1 MKKILVFALSLSMF
15 LLCSCQGEPHTM
27 AYDGPY
33 VDLIAADAPDLG
45 NGEISIT
52 KVDIEPGYPVAG
64 IITLKNGDET
74 VQERVFPRF
83 DHEGT
88 ETQLRFEDGVLTGA
102 RPTDLPL
109 EKLLDDSYWET
120 DPEILS
126 AMLADYKAQIG
137 ALPEP

>member
-52 KVDIEPGYPVAG
+52 KVDIETGYPVAG

-88 ETQLRFEDGVLTGA
+88 E
-102 RPTDLPL
+102 RPSSVSRTA
-109 EKLLDDSYWET
+109 S
-120 DPEILS
+120 
-126 AMLADYKAQIG
+126 
-137 ALPEP
+137 